1 MLPKITP
8 SDLFSH
14 PDKNPDDPLAHEKFR
29 DISDAYEVCFF
40 HKFGFGIFCPED
52 RGAQGAQTE
61 GPRRAEGLRKRRGQR
76 GSEMADYG
84 D

>member
-40 HKFGFGIFCPED
+40 HKFRFLEFF
-52 RGAQGAQTE
+52 AK
-61 GPRRAEGLRKRRGQR
+61 RAERPRKGRGQRAKGLRKMRGQR
-76 GSEMADYG
+76 GSEK
-84 D
+84 